1 MAKNRDKLLVLDTN
15 IFINPETRDFF
26 GKSPTEALLKF
37 LKLASKKR
45 NMRFFMPPS
54 IFEELMY
61 FVEKDKIHS
70 KLLLV
75 IEKKPP
81 KKYELMVPAFLLYE
95 LMEDIR
101 KRVNK
106 GLRLAEKAV
115 RNVENQDLKDEV
127 IANFRKNYRSALREG
142 IIDSKEDVDLILLA
156 KELNA
161 TLISTD
167 RGVITWA
174 EKLGIEWLDTSHIKE
189 LVS

>member
-1 MAKNRDKLLVLDTN
+1 MVEDRDKLLVLDTN

-37 LKLASKKR
+37 LKLASKKE

-54 IFEELMY
+54 IFEELMN